1 MLDMINIAE
10 FDSAMNESMIAD
22 MLEVDILKSAMKVF
36 DADMKDVQDKY
47 EQTLRDIERIYNEG
61 IV

>member
-1 MLDMINIAE
+1 MSDTINIAE

-22 MLEVDILKSAMKVF
+22 MLEVDILKSAMKMF
-36 DADMKDVQDKY
+36 DADMKDAQDKY

>member
-1 MLDMINIAE
+1 MFDIINIAE

-22 MLEVDILKSAMKVF
+22 MLEVDILKSAMKMF
-36 DADMKDVQDKY
+36 DADMKDAQDKY

>member
-1 MLDMINIAE
+1 MSDMINIAE
-10 FDSAMNESMIAD
+10 FDSEMYESIIAD
-22 MLEVDILKSAMKVF
+22 MMEVAILESAMKMF
-36 DADMKDVQDKY
+36 DADMKDAQDKY

>member
-1 MLDMINIAE
+1 MSDMINIAE
-10 FDSAMNESMIAD
+10 WDSEMHESIIAD
-22 MLEVDILKSAMKVF
+22 MMEVDILKYAMKMF
-36 DADMKDVQDKY
+36 DADMKDAQDKY